1 MTSSTSENTQTH
13 RQENYDFFVVGI
25 GASAGGL
32 RALEEFFANMPAD
45 SGAAFVVIQ
54 HLSPDFKSLMKEL
67 LGRTTRMEIYRVED
81 GMEIKPNCVYLI
93 PPGQNLEVRSRRLQ
107 LQRQDRERP
116 GPNFPIDI
124 FLQSL
129 GEDAGDRAIG
139 VVLSGTGSD
148 GSEGLRMLN
157 ESGGIGMVQD
167 PSTAEFDGMPH
178 SAIATRIVDSI
189 GSPLEL
195 AEVIYDFV
203 KAPANEERNN
213 VPRTKLA
220 LDSFRLGQITNIL
233 NRHQHINFTH
243 YKPSTL
249 SRRIHRRCLITGY
262 HDIDD
267 YIGRLQIERQERE
280 TLCQDLLI
288 SVTKFF
294 RDSSAWEYL
303 ETNIIPRT
311 IEKIN
316 PGDELRCW
324 VSACATGEEAYT
336 LAILLDEAIS
346 DLGKQIKV
354 KIFATDIDRI
364 ALEKA
369 ANGIY
374 PESIAKDLNP
384 ERLERYFIRQEQSF
398 QVAKELREKLIFAPH
413 DLTKDANF
421 TRMHIITCRNVLIYM
436 QPQLQQ
442 QVLRNFHFSLVPK
455 GFLLL
460 GEAETV
466 AYFEDELVPVE
477 KKHKVYQK
485 ARDSRLPL
493 PIRGVE
499 NFSKHL
505 LSQPSV
511 KPAPRCTKEPMLEAT
526 LNNLLR
532 QQKATCILVDKNN
545 QVVYMFEDL
554 AKVLKMPTGNP
565 TTEAIKLVIPPLQLP
580 LNTALRRA
588 QKERTTVAYTG
599 IKVDAGDNQRI
610 LSLKV
615 TYEQASKIAGDFFMV
630 TIAEDVEVEVVPQ
643 VNHFEA
649 DSEVSH
655 RILDLEYELQ
665 QSREN
670 LQATIEELE
679 TTNEEQ
685 QATNEELIASNE
697 ELQSTNEELH
707 SVNEELFTVN
717 AEYQSKI
724 QELTELNADVDNLL
738 QSTDIGVVFLDK
750 ELRIR
755 KFTPAAT
762 MAINLVDA
770 DIGRPIE
777 HITNNINF
785 GEFMQE
791 LQSIL
796 KCGKPK
802 QRQVKLNSTGK
813 HLLMRIY
820 PYRQAD
826 KCCDGVVL
834 TFIDID
840 EIKQVQEE
848 LQQTYNILEKKQQQ
862 LRAILDNT
870 ASIIYVKDIEGR
882 YLLVN
887 QQYVAVTGLQ
897 PEQALGKT
905 DSELFA
911 PESSEVYQDN
921 DCKVI
926 AEKTVLEFEEILPQS
941 DGNHTYISIKAP
953 LCDEQGNPYAVCGIS
968 TDITKQKVTEGKLN
982 YINTE
987 LVKAKEAAEAAN
999 HAKSE
1004 FLARMTH
1011 ELRTP
1016 LNAILGFTQI
1026 LNRNPELEKKQK
1038 QYIETI
1044 LRSGK
1049 HLLELIND
1057 ILDISKIEA
1066 GMAEVNITS
1075 FDLYRLLDSLEA
1087 MLHLKARAKQLQ
1099 LKFELEPNIPQ
1110 YVQTDENKLRQVL
1123 INLLQNAIKFT
1134 DSGSVVLRVGVFDE
1148 DKEIQR
1154 NKEKDDS
1161 PYSLRLQFEVED
1173 TGKGM
1178 TPKELENIFDAFVQ
1192 SNPTY
1197 QVEDGTGLGLAICKR
1212 FVNLM
1217 GGDIKIKSNL
1227 SKGTT
1232 VQFHALVAL
1241 SEKPP
1246 ESTQPLLKRRVI
1258 GLAPNQLDNRI
1269 LVVEDNWDNRQLLLQ
1284 ILVPLG
1290 FKVLEATNGKEAI
1303 ELWER
1308 EKPQLILMDM
1318 RMPVMD
1324 GYEATKII
1332 KQQDLENQH
1341 STAIIALTATAF
1353 NEDRK
1358 SMLDNGCHDF
1368 IRKPF
1373 QEDIL
1378 LDKIAKYLNIEYIYE
1393 YENDVLSS
1401 EASNLK
1407 QLMTSDLKVMSEKWC
1422 KSLHTAA
1429 INCTQNR
1436 VLQLLSEIP
1445 EHHQT
1450 LKQQLEY
1457 LANNYQFDQISHLTK
1472 PFVETLDN

>member
-1 MTSSTSENTQTH
+1 MSSISENPQTY
-13 RQENYDFFVVGI
+13 RKQNYDFFVVGI

-45 SGAAFVVIQ
+45 SGATYVVIQ

-93 PPGQNLEVRSRRLQ
+93 PPGQNLEVRNCCLQ

-116 GPNFPIDI
+116 GLNFPIDI

-157 ESGGIGMVQD
+157 ESGGIGMAQD
-167 PSTAEFDGMPH
+167 PATAEFDGMPH

-189 GSPLEL
+189 GSPQEL

-213 VPRTKLA
+213 EPRSKLA

-233 NRHQHINFTH
+233 NRHQQINFTH

-262 HDIDD
+262 HNIDD
-267 YIGRLQIERQERE
+267 YIGRLQIERKERE
-280 TLCQDLLI
+280 ILCQDLLI

-294 RDSSAWEYL
+294 RDSGAWEYL
-303 ETNIIPRT
+303 ETNVIPQV
-311 IEKIN
+311 IEKIEW
-316 PGDELRCW
+316 GGELRCW

-336 LAILLDEAIS
+336 LAILIDEAIAEC
-346 DLGKQIKV
+346 DKQIKV

-369 ANGIY
+369 AIGIY

-398 QVAKELREKLIFAPH
+398 QVSKELREKLIFAPH
-413 DLTKDANF
+413 NLTKDANF

-477 KKHKVYQK
+477 KKHKIYQK
-485 ARDSRLPL
+485 ARDLRLPL
-493 PIRGVE
+493 PVRGVE
-499 NFSKHL
+499 NFSKHF

-511 KPAPRCTKEPMLEAT
+511 KQAPRSTKEPMLEAA
-526 LNNLLR
+526 LNNLLG
-532 QQKATCILVDKNN
+532 QQKATCLLVDKNN
-545 QVVYMFEDL
+545 HIVYMFEDL
-554 AKVLKMPTGNP
+554 AKVLKFPTGNP

-588 QKERTTVAYTG
+588 QKERNPVAYTG
-599 IKVDAGDNQRI
+599 IKVGEGDKQRI

-615 TYEQASKIAGDFFMV
+615 SYEQASKIAGDFLMV
-630 TIAEDVEVEVVPQ
+630 TIAEDVEVEVAPQ
-643 VNHFEA
+643 ARHFEA

-670 LQATIEELE
+670 LQSTIEELE

-724 QELTELNADVDNLL
+724 NELTELNADVDNLL

-750 ELRIR
+750 DLRIR

-762 MAINLVDA
+762 IAINLVDA
-770 DIGRPIE
+770 DIGRPIG

-785 GEFMQE
+785 SEFTE
-791 LQSIL
+791 LLQSIL
-796 KCGKPK
+796 NCGKPK
-802 QRQVKLNSTGK
+802 QREVKLSSTGK

-820 PYRQAD
+820 PYWQ
-826 KCCDGVVL
+826 KEECCNGVVL
-834 TFIDID
+834 TFVDVD

-848 LQQTYNILEKKQQQ
+848 LQQTYNVLEKKEQQ
-862 LRAILDNT
+862 LQAVLDNT
-870 ASIIYVKDIEGR
+870 TSVIYIKDVEGR
-882 YLLVN
+882 YLLTN
-887 QQYVAVTGLQ
+887 KQLSTVTGLQ
-897 PEQALGKT
+897 LEEFLGKK
-905 DSELFA
+905 DSELFP
-911 PESSEVYQDN
+911 PEISQIFEDN
-921 DCKVI
+921 DQKVI
-926 AEKTVLEFEEILPQS
+926 AENTVLEFEEILHQP
-941 DGNHTYISIKAP
+941 DGENHTYISIKAP
-953 LCDEQGNPYAVCGIS
+953 LCDEQGKPYAVCGIS
-968 TDITKQKVTEGKLN
+968 TDITKQTSIQDKLN
-982 YINTE
+982 QTNTE
-987 LVKAKEAAEAAN
+987 LVRAKEIAEAAN
-999 HAKSE
+999 YAKSE

-1026 LNRNPELEKKQK
+1026 LSRNPKLENKQK
-1038 QYIETI
+1038 QYLETI

-1066 GMAEVNITS
+1066 GMAEVNVTS
-1075 FDLYRLLDSLEA
+1075 FDLYQLLDGIEA
-1087 MLHLKARAKQLQ
+1087 MLHLKARAKRLQ
-1099 LKFELEPNIPQ
+1099 LKFELNPELPQ
-1110 YVQTDENKLRQVL
+1110 YVQTDESKLRQVL
-1123 INLLQNAIKFT
+1123 INLLGNAIKFT
-1134 DSGSVVLRVGVFDE
+1134 DSGSVVLRVGFL
-1148 DKEIQR
+1148 KEVNIE
-1154 NKEKDDS
+1154 NS
-1161 PYSLRLQFEVED
+1161 TFSLPSLLRLEFQIED
-1173 TGKGM
+1173 TGKGIV
-1178 TPKELENIFDAFVQ
+1178 PKELDRIFDAFVQ

-1197 QVEDGTGLGLAICKR
+1197 QAEDGTGLGLAICKR
-1212 FVNLM
+1212 FVSLM
-1217 GGDIKIKSNL
+1217 GGDIEIESTVKKGTKVQFHILVNLDEKPLQITPSL
-1227 SKGTT
+1227 SKG
-1232 VQFHALVAL
+1232 
-1241 SEKPP
+1241 
-1246 ESTQPLLKRRVI
+1246 RVI
-1258 GLAPNQLDNRI
+1258 GLKPNQNNNPI

-1284 ILVPLG
+1284 ILLPLG
-1290 FKVLEATNGKEAI
+1290 FQIIEATNGQEAI
-1303 ELWER
+1303 EIWEK
-1308 EKPQLILMDM
+1308 EQPNLILMDM
-1318 RMPVMD
+1318 RMPVMN

-1332 KQQDLENQH
+1332 KQKIIENQNLNK
-1341 STAIIALTATAF
+1341 TAIIALTATAF
-1353 NEDRK
+1353 NEDREF
-1358 SMLDNGCHDF
+1358 MLELGCNDF

-1373 QEDIL
+1373 QEEIL
-1378 LDKIAKYLNIEYIYE
+1378 LNVIAKHLGVEYIYE
-1393 YENDVLSS
+1393 SDEGDNNI
-1401 EASNLK
+1401 ASAEQNYFK
-1407 QLMTSDLKVMSEKWC
+1407 QLTPEALKVMPEK
-1422 KSLHTAA
+1422 
-1429 INCTQNR
+1429 
-1436 VLQLLSEIP
+1436 
-1445 EHHQT
+1445 
-1450 LKQQLEY
+1450 
-1457 LANNYQFDQISHLTK
+1457 
-1472 PFVETLDN
+1472 

>member
-1 MTSSTSENTQTH
+1 MTSTSENLQTH
-13 RQENYDFFVVGI
+13 RKENYDFFVVGI

-45 SGAAFVVIQ
+45 SGAAYVVVQ

-67 LGRTTRMEIYRVED
+67 LGRTTRMEIFRVED

-93 PPGQNLEVRSRRLQ
+93 PPGQNLEVRNHRLQ
-107 LQRQDRERP
+107 LQRQDRDRP

-129 GEDAGDRAIG
+129 GEDAGERAIG

-167 PSTAEFDGMPH
+167 PATAEFDGMPH
-178 SAIATRIVDSI
+178 SAIATRIIDSI
-189 GSPLEL
+189 GSPQEL

-203 KAPANEERNN
+203 KAPANEEKYNE
-213 VPRTKLA
+213 PRSKLA

-262 HDIDD
+262 QDIDD
-267 YIGRLQIERQERE
+267 YIGRLQIERKERE
-280 TLCQDLLI
+280 ILCQDLLI

-294 RDSSAWEYL
+294 RDTAAWEYL
-303 ETNIIPRT
+303 ETNVLPPI
-311 IEKIN
+311 IEKIEW
-316 PGDELRCW
+316 GGELRCW

-336 LAILLDEAIS
+336 LAILIDEAIS
-346 DLGKQIKV
+346 DLDKQIKV

-369 ANGIY
+369 AIGIY

-384 ERLERYFIRQEQSF
+384 ERLERYFIRQGQSF
-398 QVAKELREKLIFAPH
+398 QVSKELREKLIFAPH

-421 TRMHIITCRNVLIYM
+421 TRMHLITCRNVLIYM

-460 GEAETV
+460 GDAETV

-477 KKHKVYQK
+477 KKYKLYQK

-499 NFSKHL
+499 NFSKHF

-511 KPAPRCTKEPMLEAT
+511 KQTPQSTKQPMLEAA
-526 LNNLLR
+526 LNNLLG
-532 QQKATCILVDKNN
+532 QQKATCLLVDKNH
-545 QVVYMFEDL
+545 QVMYMFEDL
-554 AKVLKMPTGNP
+554 CKVLKFPTGNP

-588 QKERTTVAYTG
+588 QKERNAVAYTG
-599 IKVDAGDNQRI
+599 IKVEEDDKQRI

-615 TYEQASKIAGDFFMV
+615 SYEQASKTAGDFLMV
-630 TIAEDVEVEVVPQ
+630 TISEEAEVEAIVETK
-643 VNHFEA
+643 HFEA

-750 ELRIR
+750 SLKIR

-762 MAINLVDA
+762 AAINLVDA
-770 DIGRPIE
+770 DIGRPIQ
-777 HITNNINF
+777 HITNNIDF
-785 GEFMQE
+785 AEFTQM
-791 LQSIL
+791 LHSVVN
-796 KCGKPK
+796 CGGSQQKE
-802 QRQVKLNSTGK
+802 VKLKSTGK

-820 PYRQAD
+820 PYWQGE

-834 TFIDID
+834 TFVDVD

-848 LQQTYNILEKKQQQ
+848 LQLTYNTLEKKEQQ
-862 LRAILDNT
+862 LQAVLDNT
-870 ASIIYVKDIEGR
+870 ASVIYVKDMEGH

-887 QQYVAVTGLQ
+887 KQLSVVTGLE
-897 PEQALGKT
+897 PEQFLGKT
-905 DSELFA
+905 DRELFP
-911 PESSEVYQDN
+911 PEVFQPFQGN
-921 DCKVI
+921 DEKVI
-926 AEKTVLEFEEILPQS
+926 AQNTVLEFTEVLPQS

-953 LCDEQGNPYAVCGIS
+953 LCNEQGNPYAVCGIS
-968 TDITKQKVTEGKLN
+968 TDITKQTSTQEKLN
-982 YINTE
+982 QTNAE
-987 LVKAKEAAEAAN
+987 LIRAKEIAEAAN

-1026 LNRNPELEKKQK
+1026 LSRNPKLENKQK
-1038 QYIETI
+1038 QYLDTI

-1066 GMAEVNITS
+1066 GMAEVHVTS
-1075 FDLYRLLDSLEA
+1075 FDLYSLLDGIEA
-1087 MLHLKARAKQLQ
+1087 MLHVKARAKQLQ
-1099 LKFELEPNIPQ
+1099 LKFELNPELPQ

-1123 INLLQNAIKFT
+1123 INLLENAIKFT
-1134 DSGSVVLRVGVFDE
+1134 KFGSVILRVGFLSE
-1148 DKEIQR
+1148 NISS
-1154 NKEKDDS
+1154 S
-1161 PYSLRLQFEVED
+1161 PIPSSPSSLRLQFQIED
-1173 TGKGM
+1173 TGNGIA
-1178 TPKELENIFDAFVQ
+1178 PEELGYIFDAFVQ

-1197 QVEDGTGLGLAICKR
+1197 QTEDGTGLGLAICKR
-1212 FVNLM
+1212 FVQLM
-1217 GGDIKIKSNL
+1217 GGDIEIKSKL
-1227 SKGTT
+1227 GEGTI
-1232 VQFHALVAL
+1232 VQFDILLGVA
-1241 SEKPP
+1241 EKPVELT
-1246 ESTQPLLKRRVI
+1246 ESLPQGRILGLK
-1258 GLAPNQLDNRI
+1258 PNQPNNRI
-1269 LVVEDNWDNRQLLLQ
+1269 LVVEDNWENRQLLLQ

-1290 FKVLEATNGKEAI
+1290 FEVIEATNGQEAI
-1303 ELWER
+1303 ELWES
-1308 EKPQLILMDM
+1308 EQPNLILMDM

-1332 KQQDLENQH
+1332 KQKILDNPIKNKNK
-1341 STAIIALTATAF
+1341 TAIIALTATAF

-1358 SMLDNGCHDF
+1358 FILELGCNDF

-1378 LDKIAKYLNIEYIYE
+1378 LNKIARYLGVEYIYE
-1393 YENDVLSS
+1393 SENDDTTISYSAQSDLTKFKKLTP
-1401 EASNLK
+1401 EA
-1407 QLMTSDLKVMSEKWC
+1407 LKVMPKEWC
-1422 KSLHTAA
+1422 KSLYDKA
-1429 INCTQNR
+1429 ISCNQDS

-1445 EHHQT
+1445 EHHQS
-1450 LKQQLEY
+1450 LKMQLEE
-1457 LANNYQFDQISHLTK
+1457 LADNYQFEEISKL
-1472 PFVETLDN
+1472 VSG

>member
-1 MTSSTSENTQTH
+1 MTSTSENLQTD
-13 RQENYDFFVVGI
+13 RKGNYDFFVVGI

-32 RALEEFFANMPAD
+32 RALEEFFENMPAD
-45 SGAAFVVIQ
+45 SGAAYVVIQ

-93 PPGQNLEVRSRRLQ
+93 PPGQNLEVKNRRLQ

-129 GEDAGDRAIG
+129 GEDAGDRAIA

-157 ESGGIGMVQD
+157 ESGGIGMAQD
-167 PSTAEFDGMPH
+167 PATAEFDGMPQ

-203 KAPANEERNN
+203 KAPANEETNN
-213 VPRTKLA
+213 EPRSKLA

-233 NRHQHINFTH
+233 NRHQHFNFTH

-262 HDIDD
+262 HNIDD
-267 YIGRLQIERQERE
+267 YIGRLQIERKERE
-280 TLCQDLLI
+280 ILCQDLLI

-294 RDSSAWEYL
+294 RDAAAWEFM
-303 ETNIIPRT
+303 ETNIIPT
-311 IEKIN
+311 ILEKIN
-316 PGDELRCW
+316 SGDELRCW

-336 LAILLDEAIS
+336 LAMLIDEAVA

-369 ANGIY
+369 AIGIY
-374 PESIAKDLNP
+374 PESIAKDINP

-398 QVAKELREKLIFAPH
+398 QVGKDLREKLIFAPH

-466 AYFEDELVPVE
+466 AYFEDELIPIQ
-477 KKHKVYQK
+477 KKHKIYQK

-493 PIRGVE
+493 PVRGVE
-499 NFSKHL
+499 NFTKHFL
-505 LSQPSV
+505 SSQPSV
-511 KPAPRCTKEPMLEAT
+511 RQAPKSTKEPMLEAA
-526 LNNLLR
+526 LNNLLG
-532 QQKATCILVDKNN
+532 QQKATCLLVDKNN
-545 QVVYMFEDL
+545 HVVYMFEDL
-554 AKVLKMPTGNP
+554 AKVLKFPTGNP
-565 TTEAIKLVIPPLQLP
+565 TTEAIKLVILPLQLP

-588 QKERTTVAYTG
+588 QKERTPVAYTG
-599 IKVDAGDNQRI
+599 IKVGEGANQRI

-615 TYEQASKIAGDFFMV
+615 TYEQASKIAGDFLMV
-630 TIAEDVEVEVVPQ
+630 TIAEDAEVEVAPQ
-643 VNHFEA
+643 ARHFEA

-685 QATNEELIASNE
+685 QATNEEL
-697 ELQSTNEELH
+697 QSTNEELH
-707 SVNEELFTVN
+707 SVNEELFTIN

-750 ELRIR
+750 DLRIR

-762 MAINLVDA
+762 AAINLLDT
-770 DIGRPIE
+770 DIGRPIG
-777 HITNNINF
+777 HITNNIDF
-785 GEFMQE
+785 GEFTE
-791 LQSIL
+791 LLQSIL
-796 KCGKPK
+796 NCGKPK
-802 QRQVKLNSTGK
+802 QREVKLSSTGK
-813 HLLMRIY
+813 HLLMRVY
-820 PYRQAD
+820 PYWQGE
-826 KCCDGVVL
+826 KCCEGVVL
-834 TFIDID
+834 TFVDVD

-848 LQQTYNILEKKQQQ
+848 LQQTYNALEKKEQQ
-862 LRAILDNT
+862 LQAVLDNT
-870 ASIIYVKDIEGR
+870 TSVIYVKDIEGR
-882 YLLVN
+882 YLLLN
-887 QQYVAVTGLQ
+887 KQLSAVSGLE
-897 PEQALGKT
+897 PEQFLGKT
-905 DSELFA
+905 DCDLF
-911 PESSEVYQDN
+911 PTEVCQVFQDN
-921 DCKVI
+921 DQKVI
-926 AEKTVLEFEEILPQS
+926 AENTILEFQEILPQP
-941 DGNHTYISIKAP
+941 DGENHTYISIKAP

-968 TDITKQKVTEGKLN
+968 TDITKQTSIQEKLN
-982 YINTE
+982 QTNTE
-987 LVKAKEAAEAAN
+987 LVRAKEAAEAAN

-1026 LNRNPELEKKQK
+1026 LTRNPKLENKQK
-1038 QYIETI
+1038 QYLETI

-1066 GMAEVNITS
+1066 GMAEINVTS
-1075 FDLYRLLDSLEA
+1075 FDLYRLLDGIEA
-1087 MLHLKARAKQLQ
+1087 MLHLKARAKRLQ
-1099 LKFELEPNIPQ
+1099 LKFELNPELPQ

-1134 DSGSVVLRVGVFDE
+1134 DSGSVVLRVGFFEEVNIE
-1148 DKEIQR
+1148 E
-1154 NKEKDDS
+1154 NSTPSTPSTPSS
-1161 PYSLRLQFEVED
+1161 PHPNSSRLLNFQIED
-1173 TGKGM
+1173 TGTGIA
-1178 TPKELENIFDAFVQ
+1178 PKELDRIFDAFVQ

-1197 QVEDGTGLGLAICKR
+1197 QAEDGTGLGLAICKR

-1217 GGDIKIKSNL
+1217 GGDIEIESSLEKGTKVEFHVLVNLDEKPLEITPSL
-1227 SKGTT
+1227 SKG
-1232 VQFHALVAL
+1232 
-1241 SEKPP
+1241 
-1246 ESTQPLLKRRVI
+1246 RVI
-1258 GLAPNQLDNRI
+1258 GLKPNQTNNRI

-1284 ILVPLG
+1284 ILTPLG
-1290 FKVLEATNGKEAI
+1290 FEIIEATNGQEAI
-1303 ELWER
+1303 EIWEK
-1308 EKPQLILMDM
+1308 EQPLLILMDM

-1324 GYEATKII
+1324 GYQATKII
-1332 KQQDLENQH
+1332 KQKIIENQNQTN
-1341 STAIIALTATAF
+1341 TAIIALTATAF
-1353 NEDRK
+1353 NEDRQF
-1358 SMLDNGCHDF
+1358 MLELGCNDF

-1373 QEDIL
+1373 QEEIL
-1378 LDKIAKYLNIEYIYE
+1378 LDTIAKYLDIEYIYE
-1393 YENDVLSS
+1393 SDDLSKD
-1401 EASNLK
+1401 ESNLE
-1407 QLMTSDLKVMSEKWC
+1407 QLTPEALKVMPQHWC
-1422 KSLHTAA
+1422 ESLHAA
-1429 INCTQNR
+1429 AVHCNQDS
-1436 VLQLLSEIP
+1436 VLQLLEEIP
-1445 EHHQT
+1445 EDHQS
-1450 LKQQLEY
+1450 LKQQLED
-1457 LANNYQFDQISHLTK
+1457 LADNYQFEKISSISK
-1472 PFVETLDN
+1472 KG

>member
-1 MTSSTSENTQTH
+1 MTSTSENLQTQ
-13 RQENYDFFVVGI
+13 RKEDYDFFVVGI

-45 SGAAFVVIQ
+45 SGAAYVVVQ

-67 LGRTTRMEIYRVED
+67 LGRTTRMEIFRVED

-93 PPGQNLEVRSRRLQ
+93 PPGQNLEVRNRRLQ

-129 GEDAGDRAIG
+129 GEDARERAIG

-148 GSEGLRMLN
+148 GSEGLRMMN

-167 PSTAEFDGMPH
+167 PATAEFDGMPH
-178 SAIATRIVDSI
+178 SAIATRIIDSI
-189 GSPLEL
+189 GSPQEL

-203 KAPANEERNN
+203 KAPANEEKNN
-213 VPRTKLA
+213 EPRSKLA

-262 HDIDD
+262 QDIDD
-267 YIGRLQIERQERE
+267 YIGRLQIERKERE
-280 TLCQDLLI
+280 VLCQDLLI

-294 RDSSAWEYL
+294 RDTAAWEYL
-303 ETNIIPRT
+303 ETNVLPPI
-311 IEKIN
+311 IEKIEW
-316 PGDELRCW
+316 GGELRCW

-336 LAILLDEAIS
+336 LAILIDEAIA
-346 DLGKQIKV
+346 DFDKQIKV

-369 ANGIY
+369 ATGIY

-398 QVAKELREKLIFAPH
+398 QVSKELREKLIFAPH

-421 TRMHIITCRNVLIYM
+421 TRMHLITCRNVLIYM

-460 GEAETV
+460 GDAETV

-477 KKHKVYQK
+477 KKHKIYQK

-493 PIRGVE
+493 PVRGVE
-499 NFSKHL
+499 NFSKHF

-511 KPAPRCTKEPMLEAT
+511 KQAPRSTKEPMLEAA
-526 LNNLLR
+526 LNNLLG
-532 QQKATCILVDKNN
+532 QQKATCLLVDKNH

-554 AKVLKMPTGNP
+554 AQVLKFPTGNP

-588 QKERTTVAYTG
+588 QKERNAVAYTG
-599 IKVDAGDNQRI
+599 IKVGENDKQRV

-615 TYEQASKIAGDFFMV
+615 GYEQVNKSAGDFLMV
-630 TIAEDVEVEVVPQ
+630 TISEDAEVEAVIETK
-643 VNHFEA
+643 HFEA

-750 ELRIR
+750 DLKIR
-755 KFTPAAT
+755 KFTSAAT
-762 MAINLVDA
+762 AAINLVEA

-785 GEFMQE
+785 SQFMELLDSVVNCGE
-791 LQSIL
+791 
-796 KCGKPK
+796 PK
-802 QRQVKLNSTGK
+802 QREVKLSSTGK
-813 HLLMRIY
+813 HLLMRVY
-820 PYRQAD
+820 PYWQGAE
-826 KCCDGVVL
+826 CCDGVVL
-834 TFIDID
+834 TFVDVD
-840 EIKQVQEE
+840 RIKQVQEE
-848 LQQTYNILEKKQQQ
+848 LQQTYNALEKNEQQ
-862 LRAILDNT
+862 LQAVLDNT
-870 ASIIYVKDIEGR
+870 TSVIYVKDIEGR

-887 QQYVAVTGLQ
+887 KQLSAVTGLQ
-897 PEQALGKT
+897 SEEFLGKK
-905 DSELFA
+905 DSDLFA
-911 PESSEVYQDN
+911 LENAQVFQSN
-921 DCKVI
+921 DQKVI
-926 AEKTVLEFEEILPQS
+926 AQKTILEFQEVLPQA

-968 TDITKQKVTEGKLN
+968 TDITKQTSIKEKLN
-982 YINTE
+982 HTNTE
-987 LVKAKEAAEAAN
+987 LVRAKETAEAAN
-999 HAKSE
+999 QAKSE

-1026 LNRNPELEKKQK
+1026 LCRNPRLENKQK
-1038 QYIETI
+1038 QYLDTI

-1066 GMAEVNITS
+1066 GMAEVHITS
-1075 FDLYRLLDSLEA
+1075 FDLYRLLDGIEA

-1099 LKFELEPNIPQ
+1099 LNFELPPELPQ
-1110 YVQTDENKLRQVL
+1110 YVQADENKLRQVL
-1123 INLLQNAIKFT
+1123 INLLENAIKFT
-1134 DSGSVVLRVGVFDE
+1134 SYGNVILRVNVEG
-1148 DKEIQR
+1148 
-1154 NKEKDDS
+1154 EKREENGKPENS
-1161 PYSLRLQFEVED
+1161 NFSLRLQFQVKD
-1173 TGKGM
+1173 TGKGIA
-1178 TPKELENIFDAFVQ
+1178 PKELEHIFDAFVQ

-1197 QVEDGTGLGLAICKR
+1197 QTEDGTGLGLAICKR
-1212 FVNLM
+1212 FVQLM
-1217 GGDIKIKSNL
+1217 GGDIEMQSTL
-1227 SKGTT
+1227 GKGTT
-1232 VQFHALVAL
+1232 VQFSILL
-1241 SEKPP
+1241 GLTEQPP
-1246 ESTQPLLKRRVI
+1246 ELTQTTPKGRII
-1258 GLAPNQLDNRI
+1258 GLKPNQRNNHI
-1269 LVVEDNWDNRQLLLQ
+1269 LVVEDNWENRQLLLQ

-1290 FKVLEATNGKEAI
+1290 FEIIEAANGQEAI
-1303 ELWER
+1303 ELWEK
-1308 EKPQLILMDM
+1308 EQPNLILMDM

-1332 KQQDLENQH
+1332 TQKMIGNQSENSQN
-1341 STAIIALTATAF
+1341 TVIIALTATAF

-1358 SMLDNGCHDF
+1358 FMLELGCNDF

-1378 LDKIAKYLNIEYIYE
+1378 LNKIAKYLGVEYVYESENKNIIG
-1393 YENDVLSS
+1393 SS
-1401 EASNLK
+1401 EQTNLNKLSPEVLKFMPGEWRKSVYAASTNCNQNSVLK
-1407 QLMTSDLKVMSEKWC
+1407 
-1422 KSLHTAA
+1422 
-1429 INCTQNR
+1429 
-1436 VLQLLSEIP
+1436 LLYEIP
-1445 EHHQT
+1445 EHHQVVRI
-1450 LKQQLEY
+1450 QLEE
-1457 LANNYQFDQISHLTK
+1457 LADNYQFEEISQLVK
-1472 PFVETLDN
+1472 S

>member
-1 MTSSTSENTQTH
+1 MTSSIPETQV
-13 RQENYDFFVVGI
+13 QDKGNYDFFVVGI

-45 SGAAFVVIQ
+45 SGAAYVVIQ

-67 LGRTTRMEIYRVED
+67 LGRTTRMEIFRVED

-93 PPGQNLEVRSRRLQ
+93 PPGQNLEVKNRRLQ
-107 LQRQDRERP
+107 LQRQHRERP

-157 ESGGIGMVQD
+157 ESGGIGMAQD
-167 PSTAEFDGMPH
+167 PGTAEFDGMPQ

-189 GSPLEL
+189 GSPIEL

-203 KAPANEERNN
+203 KAPGLEERNN
-213 VPRTKLA
+213 EPRSKLA

-233 NRHQHINFTH
+233 NRHQHFNFTH

-262 HDIDD
+262 DNIDD

-280 TLCQDLLI
+280 ILCQDLLI

-294 RDSSAWEYL
+294 RDAAAWEFM
-303 ETNIIPRT
+303 ETNIIPT
-311 IEKIN
+311 ILEKIN
-316 PGDELRCW
+316 SGDELRCW

-336 LAILLDEAIS
+336 LAMLIDEAVA
-346 DLGKQIKV
+346 DLGKQIKI
-354 KIFATDIDRI
+354 KIFATDIDKI

-398 QVAKELREKLIFAPH
+398 QVSKELREKLIFAPH
-413 DLTKDANF
+413 DLTKDATF

-455 GFLLL
+455 GFLFL

-466 AYFEDELVPVE
+466 AQLEDELVPIQ
-477 KKHKVYQK
+477 KKHKIYHK

-493 PIRGVE
+493 PVRGVE
-499 NFSKHL
+499 NFTKHF
-505 LSQPSV
+505 LSQTPIRQ
-511 KPAPRCTKEPMLEAT
+511 APKSTKEPMLEAA
-526 LNNLLR
+526 LNNLLG
-532 QQKATCILVDKNN
+532 QQKATCLLVDKNN
-545 QVVYMFEDL
+545 HVVYMFEDL
-554 AKVLKMPTGNP
+554 AKVLKFPTGNP
-565 TTEAIKLVIPPLQLP
+565 TTEAIKLVILPLQLP

-588 QKERTTVAYTG
+588 QKEHNAVAYTG
-599 IKVDAGDNQRI
+599 IKVDYGEKQRI

-615 TYEQASKIAGDFFMV
+615 SYEQASKIAGDFFMV
-630 TIAEDVEVEVVPQ
+630 TIAEDAEVEVAPQ
-643 VNHFEA
+643 ARHFEA

-655 RILDLEYELQ
+655 RILELEYELQ

-670 LQATIEELE
+670 LQSTIEELE

-750 ELRIR
+750 NLKIR
-755 KFTPAAT
+755 KFTSAAT
-762 MAINLVDA
+762 VAINLVDA
-770 DIGRPIE
+770 DIGRPIQ
-777 HITNNINF
+777 HITNNIDF
-785 GEFMQE
+785 GEFTE
-791 LQSIL
+791 LLQSIL
-796 KCGKPK
+796 NCGKPK
-802 QRQVKLNSTGK
+802 QREVKLSSTGR
-813 HLLMRIY
+813 HLLMRVY
-820 PYRQAD
+820 PYWQGEE
-826 KCCDGVVL
+826 CCEGVVL
-834 TFIDID
+834 TFVDVD

-848 LQQTYNILEKKQQQ
+848 LQQTYNALEKNEKQLQ
-862 LRAILDNT
+862 AVLDNT
-870 ASIIYVKDIEGR
+870 TSVIYVKDIEGR
-882 YLLVN
+882 YLLGN
-887 QQYVAVTGLQ
+887 QQLSAVTGLLL
-897 PEQALGKT
+897 EQILGKT

-911 PESSEVYQDN
+911 PGSYEIYQAN
-921 DCKVI
+921 DRKVI
-926 AEKTVLEFEEILPQS
+926 AQKTVLEFEEILPQP
-941 DGNHTYISIKAP
+941 DGENHTYISIKAP
-953 LCDEQGNPYAVCGIS
+953 LCDDRGEPYAVCGIS
-968 TDITKQKVTEGKLN
+968 TDITKQTSIQDKLN
-982 YINTE
+982 QINAE
-987 LVKAKEAAEAAN
+987 LVRAKETAEAAN

-1026 LNRNPELEKKQK
+1026 LTRNPKLENKQK
-1038 QYIETI
+1038 QYLDTI

-1066 GMAEVNITS
+1066 GMAEVNVNS
-1075 FDLYRLLDSLEA
+1075 FDLYRLLDGIEA
-1087 MLHLKARAKQLQ
+1087 MLHLKARAKRLQ
-1099 LKFELEPNIPQ
+1099 LKFELNPELPQ
-1110 YVQTDENKLRQVL
+1110 YVQTDESKLRQVL
-1123 INLLQNAIKFT
+1123 INLLGNAIKFT
-1134 DSGSVVLRVGVFDE
+1134 NSGSVVLRVGVFE
-1148 DKEIQR
+1148 
-1154 NKEKDDS
+1154 
-1161 PYSLRLQFEVED
+1161 EVNIENSTPSTLLLNFQIED
-1173 TGKGM
+1173 TGTGIA
-1178 TPKELENIFDAFVQ
+1178 PKELDRIFDAFVQ
-1192 SNPTY
+1192 SKPTY
-1197 QVEDGTGLGLAICKR
+1197 QAEDGTGLGLAICKR
-1212 FVNLM
+1212 FVSLM
-1217 GGDIKIKSNL
+1217 GGDIEIESTLEKGTKVQFHILVNLDEKPLDITPSL
-1227 SKGTT
+1227 SKG
-1232 VQFHALVAL
+1232 
-1241 SEKPP
+1241 
-1246 ESTQPLLKRRVI
+1246 RVI
-1258 GLAPNQLDNRI
+1258 GLKPNQTNNRI

-1284 ILVPLG
+1284 ILTPLG
-1290 FKVLEATNGKEAI
+1290 FEIIEATNGQEAI
-1303 ELWER
+1303 EMWEK
-1308 EKPQLILMDM
+1308 EQPNLILMDM

-1324 GYEATKII
+1324 GYQATKII
-1332 KQQDLENQH
+1332 KQKNIENQNQTN
-1341 STAIIALTATAF
+1341 TAIIALTATAF
-1353 NEDRK
+1353 NEDRQF
-1358 SMLDNGCHDF
+1358 MLELGCNDF

-1373 QEDIL
+1373 QEEIL
-1378 LDKIAKYLNIEYIYE
+1378 LDTIAKYLDIEYIYE
-1393 YENDVLSS
+1393 SDDSS
-1401 EASNLK
+1401 KDESNLE
-1407 QLMTSDLKVMSEKWC
+1407 QLTTQALKVMPQQWC
-1422 KSLHTAA
+1422 ESLHTAA
-1429 INCTQNR
+1429 VHCNQDS
-1436 VLQLLSEIP
+1436 VLQLLEEIP
-1445 EHHQT
+1445 ENHQT
-1450 LKQQLEY
+1450 LKQQLEE
-1457 LANNYQFDQISHLTK
+1457 LADNYQFDKISNISEK
-1472 PFVETLDN
+1472 G